1 MSAGKNKARALLG
14 GPLTGLVI
22 FETSRLRVRPLT
34 PTDLPAFQALQGN
47 ASVMHY
53 TTGVPQTP
61 AESAQDLAGI
71 IARYHVEGNETWI
84 WAVITPDNDF
94 AGTCALFKNEAQEF
108 EIAYRLLEA
117 HWGQGYGQELA
128 DGLIAY
134 CLDSLKL
141 KHLVAQTARDNFASV
156 KILERSRL
164 LFEREAKNEETGWIE
179 RVYRHAAAPD

>member
-1 MSAGKNKARALLG
+1 M
-14 GPLTGLVI
+14 
-22 FETSRLRVRPLT
+22 

-47 ASVMHY
+47 VNVMQY
-53 TTGVPQTP
+53 TTGIPQTP
-61 AESAQDLAGI
+61 AESAQDLAEI
-71 IARYHVEGNETWI
+71 IARYRVERNETWI
-84 WAVITPDNDF
+84 WAAITPNNDF

-117 HWGQGYGQELA
+117 TWGQGYGQEIA

-141 KHLVAQTARDNFASV
+141 NHLVAQTARDNFASV

-164 LFEREAKNEETGWIE
+164 LFEGEARNKETGWIE
-179 RVYRHAAAPD
+179 RVYRHAAAPDSTLRALQGVEFDDKKTRSLFKPNR